1 MNSDVF
7 EISINLENKNSI
19 CSFNE
24 VWYDDIRIQIS
35 TVDMLIRVFY
45 HRWMKYTC
53 IRRKPEK
60 YKNELSFYDTRNIC
74 CCLTQYI
81 TLIMNN

>member
-19 CSFNE
+19 CSFNDVLYSICE
-24 VWYDDIRIQIS
+24 KSKFDVRIKIS
-35 TVDMLIRVFY
+35 TFLSNMIIRVFY

-53 IRRKPEK
+53 IRRRPDK
-60 YKNELSFYDTRNIC
+60 L
-74 CCLTQYI
+74 
-81 TLIMNN
+81 

>member
-60 YKNELSFYDTRNIC
+60 IQKWIEHLWYYEHILLSHTIYYTYNE
-74 CCLTQYI
+74 
-81 TLIMNN
+81 